1 MEAVGDEIGVEEDG
15 AAGDFG
21 EMVGGVKDEEMAV
34 VGEFKL
40 HRLGFDEA
48 LAVAQGLAKDA
59 ELVLGVGGVGLSLK
73 RQETGL
79 ELVEVEALIGFQVG
93 GFDGF
98 RFRH

>member
-21 EMVGGVKDEEMAV
+21 EMVGRVKDEQVVV
-34 VGEFKL
+34 VGELKL
-40 HRLGFDEA
+40 HSLGFDEA

-59 ELVLGVGGVGLSLK
+59 ELVLGVGGVGLSLN